1 MKSIINI
8 LNFLIYSF
16 NHLISPANFSV
27 GANIELNNHGQSSLV
42 AACLWSDRT
51 EIEINIPSFHQQWSY
66 KQRNLFLYKKK
77 NDFPTFCQPVGHNS
91 QQKEGE
97 EFQI

>member
-1 MKSIINI
+1 MEIIIDDNYFNATVKSIKNI
-8 LNFLIYSF
+8 LDFLIYSF

-51 EIEINIPSFHQQWSY
+51 EIEINIPSISPTKEERRND

-77 NDFPTFCQPVGHNS
+77 E
-91 QQKEGE
+91 K
-97 EFQI
+97 